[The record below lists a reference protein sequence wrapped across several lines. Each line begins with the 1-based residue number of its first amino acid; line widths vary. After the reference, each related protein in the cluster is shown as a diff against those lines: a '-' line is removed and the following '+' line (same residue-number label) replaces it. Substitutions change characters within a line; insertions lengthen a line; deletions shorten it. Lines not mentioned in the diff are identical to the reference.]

1 MSEKNNRRP
10 QRQKEYG
17 RDAKKKKVKPVKKD
31 EVKVIDQELLFEN
44 AKKLIEKHNIYLL
57 DLKVLAVKDNKK
69 VYAVIFKKKESV
81 SHNHCIEATRV
92 IQEVIKNNGYDEGD
106 YTITVSSAGFRWKF
120 DDNYE
125 LFEDMPIKIKYK
137 VDDDNYITTTTI
149 LKEAKDDYI
158 IIKNDDDN
166 IDIKILKSNIIKTR
180 LNC

>member
-31 EVKVIDQELLFEN
+31 EIKVIDQELLFEN

-69 VYAVIFKKKESV
+69 VYAVIFKKKD
-81 SHNHCIEATRV
+81 CIEATRV

-137 VDDDNYITTTTI
+137 ADDDNYITTAAI

-158 IIKNDDDN
+158 VINNDDN
-166 IDIKILKSNIIKTR
+166 VDIKILKSDIIKTR

>member
-1 MSEKNNRRP
+1 M
-10 QRQKEYG
+10 
-17 RDAKKKKVKPVKKD
+17 
-31 EVKVIDQELLFEN
+31 
-44 AKKLIEKHNIYLL
+44 
-57 DLKVLAVKDNKK
+57 
-69 VYAVIFKKKESV
+69 
-81 SHNHCIEATRV
+81 
-92 IQEVIKNNGYDEGD
+92 IKNNGYDEGD

-137 VDDDNYITTTTI
+137 VDDDNYITTTAI

>member
-69 VYAVIFKKKESV
+69 VYAVIFKKKESA

-92 IQEVIKNNGYDEGD
+92 IQEVIKNNGYDEWD

-137 VDDDNYITTTTI
+137 VDDDNYITTTAI

>member
-57 DLKVLAVKDNKK
+57 DLKV
-69 VYAVIFKKKESV
+69 
-81 SHNHCIEATRV
+81 HNHCIEATRV

-137 VDDDNYITTTTI
+137 ADDDNYITTAAI

-158 IIKNDDDN
+158 VINNDDN
-166 IDIKILKSNIIKTR
+166 VDIKILD
-180 LNC
+180 

>member
-1 MSEKNNRRP
+1 M
-10 QRQKEYG
+10 
-17 RDAKKKKVKPVKKD
+17 VKPVY
-31 EVKVIDQELLFEN
+31 FEIRLISAPSFFIAVAIEI

-92 IQEVIKNNGYDEGD
+92 IQEVIRSNGYDDGD

-137 VDDDNYITTTTI
+137 ADDDNYITTAAI

-158 IIKNDDDN
+158 IIENDEN
-166 IDIKILKSNIIKTR
+166 INIKILKSNIIKTR